1 MSQPCPPPPSSGL
14 TPDVPIR
21 LRLTTGALRIRLLGT
36 PGPDGKPGP
45 QGARGEQGPEGAPG
59 LTILPTDTPINGGFF

>member
-1 MSQPCPPPPSSGL
+1 M
-14 TPDVPIR
+14 
-21 LRLTTGALRIRLLGT
+21 RIRLLGT